1 MASGMV
7 GSFQLMKSLNKSL
20 ILNVIRL
27 DGPISRAEI
36 AKKTNLTPPTVT
48 NLVAELLA
56 SNLVIESDLGT
67 SSVGRKPIML
77 RIHASAFQVIGI
89 DVGASHLKLVS
100 TNLNAEIQETLLVK
114 MPNPITAPSFLEL
127 LIHSVDTL
135 LEKSQLQKDTILGIG
150 IGMHGLVNPKQGVA
164 DYAPNLALRHIPIRE
179 KLETAFNLPVE
190 IENDVRAM
198 ALGESWFG
206 NGQGIENFICVNV
219 GMGIGAGIILDHK
232 LFTGASFTA
241 GEIGHTT
248 IEIEGPKCSCGN
260 HGCLQALAAGPAIAS
275 RVQEEIRLGRESL
288 IAELVHGDVEEITG
302 ETVHQAALQGDP
314 LAIEALKNTGRYLG
328 IGVANLINI
337 LNPSRIILG
346 GGVSK
351 AGEFILG
358 PMKETVEKRA
368 LNSASICEVKLGDF
382 GTAIG
387 AATLVLQKL
396 FMPEYSNGD
405 TRGTERVGLQ

>member
-7 GSFQLMKSLNKSL
+7 GSFQFMKSLNKSL

-27 DGPISRAEI
+27 EGPISRAEI

-48 NLVAELLA
+48 NLVGELLE
-56 SNLVIESDLGT
+56 SNLVIESELGT
-67 SSVGRKPIML
+67 SSGGRKPIML
-77 RIHASAFQVIGI
+77 SIHASAFQVIGI
-89 DVGASHLKLVS
+89 DVGASQLKVVS
-100 TNLNAEIQETLLVK
+100 TNLNAEIIDTLLVT
-114 MPNPITAPSFLEL
+114 MPNPITSESFLKL
-127 LIHSVDTL
+127 LVESIETMLD
-135 LEKSQLQKDTILGIG
+135 KSRLQKDSILGIG
-150 IGMHGLVNPKQGVA
+150 VGMHGLVDPQKGVA
-164 DYAPNLALRHIPIRE
+164 HYAPNLNLRDIPIRE
-179 KLETAFNLPVE
+179 ELETAFDLPVE

-206 NGQGIENFICVNV
+206 NGQGFDHFICINV
-219 GMGIGAGIILDHK
+219 GMGIGAGIILDNK
-232 LFTGASFTA
+232 LFTGSSFTA

-248 IEIEGPKCSCGN
+248 IDVEGPKCSCGN
-260 HGCLQALAAGPAIAS
+260 YGCLQALAAGPAIAA
-275 RVQEEIRLGRESL
+275 RAKKEIRLGRESL
-288 IAELVHGDVEEITG
+288 ITELVHGDLEDITG

-328 IGVANLINI
+328 IGVANLINL
-337 LNPSRIILG
+337 LNPSRVILG

-368 LNSASICEVKLGDF
+368 LNSASICTVKLGDY

-387 AATLVLQKL
+387 AATLVLKNL
-396 FMPEYSNGD
+396 FMPEYN
-405 TRGTERVGLQ
+405 